1 MINVVHHVHVRR
13 VFFKL
18 FPNLQNLKSNIE
30 TYIVTTEFKLYIIGN
45 VKNIIVKQT
54 HSTKY
59 VDLYEH

>member
-1 MINVVHHVHVRR
+1 MINVVHVRR
-13 VFFKL
+13 VFFNL

-30 TYIVTTEFKLYIIGN
+30 TNIVTTEFKLYIIGN